1 MEVDD
6 GAQPLDA
13 RGFYEPAGELT
24 GAFQK
29 PLSCVKWAP
38 TGDLLAVCGADGRCE
53 LFEET
58 APETWTMAR
67 PLDAHCE
74 GINDIAWSMDASYC
88 CTASDDK
95 TVRLWDVA
103 RGQPIS
109 SFDGHESYVFCCCL
123 NPSNTLL
130 ATGSFDETV
139 KVWDVRVQKA
149 VKTINAHS
157 EPVTAVAFNG
167 SVSPASDRRR
177 RVAPRGDAMSREI
190 LVPDVRRLFERRGAP
205 VRE

>member
-1 MEVDD
+1 MRARACSVPRLVCAD
-6 GAQPLDA
+6 PLNIIN
-13 RGFYEPAGELT
+13 
-24 GAFQK
+24 
-29 PLSCVKWAP
+29 
-38 TGDLLAVCGADGRCE
+38 
-53 LFEET
+53 EET

-167 SVSPASDRRR
+167 SVPPASDRRR
-177 RVAPRGDAMSREI
+177 RDDAYSGPKESVRTDLARET
-190 LVPDVRRLFERRGAP
+190 RKKTRGAKGTTP
-205 VRE
+205 KASRRIPRSTRRRTGRTVS